1 MVWAMKASRR
11 RTPVAV
17 LDVGGSSM
25 RQAQVSIDKH
35 GTPRIEGLRSL
46 PVPGSADAAV
56 AQVLQMAQDVGSE
69 AAALGVVVPGIV
81 DEDAGVGVWSENI
94 GWRDIPFA
102 DLLAQRL
109 PCPVAFGHDVR
120 AWGLAEATLG
130 AARGKDNVAV
140 VPVGT
145 GIAAALIV
153 DGKALRARG
162 VAGEIGHLR
171 VGGEQP
177 CRCGGTGCL
186 EAVAS
191 ATAIVRTYNAEANAT
206 VEGAV
211 EVVQALLAGDPV
223 AARVWWRAVD
233 YLADGLAAVAAVL
246 APETFIIG
254 GGLAGAGEDL
264 LFQPLRDRLV
274 ERVTYGMVPELVPA
288 TFVGTGGLIGAAL
301 LAQDRLA
308 ARQRS
313 MT

>member
-1 MVWAMKASRR
+1 MKASRT

-25 RQAQVSIDKH
+25 RQAQVFIDKH
-35 GTPRIEGLRSL
+35 GTPRIEGLRTL

-56 AQVLQMAQDVGSE
+56 AQVLRMAEDVGSE

-94 GWRDIPFA
+94 GWRDVPFA
-102 DLLAQRL
+102 ELLAQRL

-191 ATAIVRTYNAEANAT
+191 ATAIVRTYNDEAKAS
-206 VEGAV
+206 VRGAV
-211 EVVQALLAGDPV
+211 EVTRALLAGDAI

-233 YLADGLAAVAAVL
+233 YLADGLAAVTAVL
-246 APETFIIG
+246 APERFIIG

-264 LFQPLRDRLV
+264 LFQPLRDRLA
-274 ERVTYGMVPELVPA
+274 ERVNYGAVPELVPA
-288 TFVGTGGLIGAAL
+288 TFAGTGGLVGAAL
-301 LAQDRLA
+301 LAQDQLT
-308 ARQRS
+308 ARQRRL
-313 MT
+313 T